1 MFCQCTRGRAFRGT
15 GLQKVEFF
23 VLGAEYHMLLGCEGL
38 YILSL
43 KRERER
49 EREIYLTTN

>member
-23 VLGAEYHMLLGCEGL
+23 VLGAEYHTLLGCEGL
-38 YILSL
+38 YILSRERD
-43 KRERER
+43 RERER
-49 EREIYLTTN
+49 ST